1 MANVFLAAALLSS
14 ILAVSGCM
22 GGLLPNLGALGTA
35 LGGYPSQGGY
45 PAYGGGQ
52 PYPYNPGAGGGYA
65 QPGQPYYQPQPY
77 AYSGSGN
84 PEIYYQPTPQ
94 ASPGYTA
101 PSPDR
106 WTDPASVAPAGPHPT
121 RTGFRAINPQRSQAF
136 AKGAAA
142 YRGWARTDGSQR
154 QPEYSRTGPPQS
166 QDTGKQPE
174 HLWAGAEWRTSRTYD
189 AVPAHEGPA
198 ACGASAPG
206 GTTASR
212 GPTSRYSPTAD
223 HHSAAAGTA
232 AITAAARVA
241 SRKPGVAAR
250 IPF

>member
-22 GGLLPNLGALGTA
+22 GGLLPNLGGLGA
-35 LGGYPSQGGY
+35 SLGGYPSQGGY

-65 QPGQPYYQPQPY
+65 QPGQSYYQPQPY

-101 PSPDR
+101 PAPDR

-142 YRGWARTDGSQR
+142 DQGWARTDGSRR
-154 QPEYSRTGPPQS
+154 QPEYSRTGPPQFAGQPGSS
-166 QDTGKQPE
+166 QNIYGPGQNGVQAGPMTRSRPTRAQPPV
-174 HLWAGAEWRTSRTYD
+174 AQVR
-189 AVPAHEGPA
+189 
-198 ACGASAPG
+198 PG
-206 GTTASR
+206 GQAQAEVQPR
-212 GPTSRYSPTAD
+212 
-223 HHSAAAGTA
+223 GTA
-232 AITAAARVA
+232 QPRTTTQR
-241 SRKPGVAAR
+241 RQEQPQ
-250 IPF
+250 